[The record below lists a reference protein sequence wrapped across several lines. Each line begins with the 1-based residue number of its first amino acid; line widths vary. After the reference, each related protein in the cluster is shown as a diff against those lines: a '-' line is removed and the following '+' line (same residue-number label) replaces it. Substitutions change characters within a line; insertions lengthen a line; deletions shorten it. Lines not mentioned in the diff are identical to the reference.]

1 MTEKEMIELTEYF
14 NLNLAKEKAYE
25 KYNIKLQKLKA
36 KFFALIAEKNE
47 LLIALKAELSKIESD
62 FQKDLA
68 KQRKRKYL

>member
-1 MTEKEMIELTEYF
+1 MTEKEMKELTEYF
-14 NLNLAKEKAYE
+14 NLNLAKEQAYE

-62 FQKDLA
+62 FQKDLMN
-68 KQRKRKYL
+68 QRKRKYL